1 MVSNKWLSKGYR
13 AVIEET
19 VGESPRFAR
28 TTLSHR
34 DNDLFSSSPLLF
46 SVFLSF
52 FSFSLYRFFLS
63 LLLLFHAIVSLYRV
77 VVVFVFLRLPLPSTL
92 FVIRFRRLT
101 LITLNRR

>member
-46 SVFLSF
+46 CVFLSF
-52 FSFSLYRFFLS
+52 FLSLFIASFFLCYYCFILSSRCIGLSSFSFF
-63 LLLLFHAIVSLYRV
+63 
-77 VVVFVFLRLPLPSTL
+77 FVFPFPLPSSL
-92 FVIRFRRLT
+92 FVSVASL
-101 LITLNRR
+101 